1 MMEDCSSGSWRPRED
16 SLFVSEARTEKEPN
30 PRHRKQAAAR
40 EFDLLAGGYFN
51 QQYIVIILILNNP
64 DASWV

>member
-1 MMEDCSSGSWRPRED
+1 MMEGCSSGSWRPRED

-30 PRHRKQAAAR
+30 PRHRKQATAR
-40 EFDLLAGGYFN
+40 EIDLLVGEDSN
-51 QQYIVIILILNNP
+51 QQDIVIILTLNNP